1 MADTLWVKTAEGLKR
16 AEIEGTGGSSNRT
29 VLTDKSRDAVLTAGT
44 AYTVPTHTVGKGV
57 LVYLGGLLYTDFTDV
72 SATTISFDVDI
83 PATMEIV
90 VVVEA

>member
-1 MADTLWVKTAEGLKR
+1 MDALYVKTASGLHR
-16 AEIEGTGGSSNRT
+16 VEVGGSGSTQT
-29 VLTDKSRDAVLTAGT
+29 VQTDKSRDAVLTAGT

-72 SATTISFDVDI
+72 SATTIFFDVDI

>member
-1 MADTLWVKTAEGLKR
+1 MDALYVKTAGGLQR
-16 AEIEGTGGSSNRT
+16 VEIEGTGGGSTQT
-29 VLTDKSRDAVLTAGT
+29 VQTDKSRNAVLTAGT
-44 AYTVPTHTVGKGV
+44 AYTVPAHTVGKGV

>member
-1 MADTLWVKTAEGLKR
+1 MTDSLWVKTAEGLQR
-16 AEIEGTGGSSNRT
+16 VEVGGSGSTRT
-29 VLTDKSRDAVLTAGT
+29 VQTDKSRDAVLTART
-44 AYTVPTHTVGKGV
+44 AYTVPAHTVGKGV

-72 SATTISFDVDI
+72 SSTTISFDVDI

>member
-1 MADTLWVKTAEGLKR
+1 MADSLWVKTNGKLQR
-16 AEIEGTGGSSNRT
+16 IEVGGSGSTQT
-29 VLTDKSRDAVLTAGT
+29 VQTDKSRNAVLTAGT
-44 AYTVPTHTVGKGV
+44 AYTVPVHTVGKGV

-83 PATMEIV
+83 PATMEII

>member
-1 MADTLWVKTAEGLKR
+1 MTYSLWTKNANGFEQV
-16 AEIEGTGGSSNRT
+16 EIGGSGSTQT
-29 VLTDKSRDAVLTAGT
+29 VQTDKSRDAVLKAGT
-44 AYTVPTHTVGKGV
+44 AYTVPAHTVGKGV

>member
-1 MADTLWVKTAEGLKR
+1 MDALYVKTASGLR
-16 AEIEGTGGSSNRT
+16 RVEVGGGGSTQT
-29 VLTDKSRDAVLTAGT
+29 VQTDKSRNAVLTAGT

-57 LVYLGGLLYTDFTDV
+57 LVYLGGVVYTDFTDV

>member
-1 MADTLWVKTAEGLKR
+1 MSDSLWVKTDGKLHRFEVG
-16 AEIEGTGGSSNRT
+16 GGGSTQT
-29 VLTDKSRDAVLTAGT
+29 VQTDKSRGAVLKAGA
-44 AYTVPTHTVGKGV
+44 AYTVPAHTVGKGV

-72 SATTISFDVDI
+72 SSTTISFDVDI

>member
-1 MADTLWVKTAEGLKR
+1 MDALYVKTAGGLQR
-16 AEIEGTGGSSNRT
+16 VEVGGSGATQT
-29 VLTDKSRDAVLTAGT
+29 VQTDKSRDAVLAAGT
-44 AYTVPTHTVGKGV
+44 AYTVPAHTVGKGV

-72 SATTISFDVDI
+72 STTTISFDVDI

>member
-1 MADTLWVKTAEGLKR
+1 MDALYVKTASGLQR
-16 AEIEGTGGSSNRT
+16 VEIEGTGGSSTQT
-29 VLTDKSRDAVLTAGT
+29 VQTDKSRDAVLTAGT
-44 AYTVPTHTVGKGV
+44 AYTVPAHTVGKGV

-90 VVVEA
+90 VAIA